1 MSRQVFAIGV
11 LAIIITLTSFLIN
24 IKVEADRNVK
34 DEYCE
39 VRVKLAMYIFD
50 SIKSGLSLDHINAE
64 WGTPS
69 INESHSRS
77 RNAWWEKLKLEVNTL
92 MKEGKLSLRIQ
103 EIIAKRCKDIS
114 IEQCCLIMTYYKKDG
129 RIILDA
135 VDT

>member
-11 LAIIITLTSFLIN
+11 LAIIITLISFLIN

-50 SIKSGLSLDHINAE
+50 SIKSGLPLDRINAT

-103 EIIAKRCKDIS
+103 EIIAERCKDIS